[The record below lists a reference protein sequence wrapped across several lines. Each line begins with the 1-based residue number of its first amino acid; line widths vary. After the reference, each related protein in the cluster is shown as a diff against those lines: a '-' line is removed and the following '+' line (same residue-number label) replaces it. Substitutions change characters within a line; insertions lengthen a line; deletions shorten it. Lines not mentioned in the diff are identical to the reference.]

1 MSGTNPT
8 LPLTTSARD
17 VWAFKCIEDPL
28 QLARL
33 WAEFEQIMWQLP
45 SRATPATIE
54 PVVFSVH
61 HIYANNIFDAAF
73 MRSSPIFDLFSR
85 HLHD

>member
-8 LPLTTSARD
+8 WALTTSAPD
-17 VWAFKCIEDPL
+17 FYKSIEDPVK
-28 QLARL
+28 LARL
-33 WAEFEQIMWQLP
+33 WAEFEQLMWQRR

-73 MRSSPIFDLFSR
+73 MRSSRLQ
-85 HLHD
+85 